1 MQEQKKPD
9 TMVVLYRQGT
19 EVLKP
24 DFVLDERMT
33 EVITYAIDQN
43 NPVGAVTGYYDE
55 DLSIATASRT
65 FPIP

>member
-9 TMVVLYRQGT
+9 TVVVLYRQGT

-33 EVITYAIDQN
+33 EARR
-43 NPVGAVTGYYDE
+43 E
-55 DLSIATASRT
+55 
-65 FPIP
+65 